1 MRKLVFVVLLALSA
15 LSIQAQLLY
24 RISGKDAS
32 GASYILGT
40 YHFAPSSFCDSI
52 PGLWDSFAQVKQVC
66 GELVMSE
73 MMNPEN
79 VMKLQKA
86 MMLPEGKTIQTL
98 LTDDE
103 MKRLNAFTKEVLGMD
118 FTGPLLS
125 QLGSFTPGAL
135 YEQFIVMLY
144 LRKTPNFNPND
155 GIDTYMQT
163 KGLEKGYS
171 VTGFE
176 SVDLQI
182 KALFQ
187 SQSLE
192 RQKQVLMC
200 LINNKE
206 MMVDNTE
213 RLTAAYFKQNLEEIG
228 KIVDEKRN
236 DECDTTEEE
245 EEVLIYGRNAN
256 WMSQMPQML
265 REKST
270 LFVVGAAHLIGEKG
284 MLQLLRNA
292 GYVVEPVTK

>member
-1 MRKLVFVVLLALSA
+1 MRKLVFVILLALSA

-32 GASYILGT
+32 DASYILGT
-40 YHFAPSSFCDSI
+40 YHFATSSFCDSI
-52 PGLWDSFAQVKQVC
+52 PGLWDSFAEVKQVC

-86 MMLPEGKTIQTL
+86 MMLPEGKTIQGI

-103 MKRLNAFTKEVLGMD
+103 MKRLNAFSKEVLGME
-118 FTGPLLS
+118 FSSPLLS
-125 QLGSFTPGAL
+125 QMGSFTPGAL
-135 YEQFIVMLY
+135 YEQFMVLLY

-155 GIDTYMQT
+155 GIDTYLQT

-176 SVDLQI
+176 TIDQQI

-192 RQKQVLMC
+192 RQKQLLMC
-200 LINNKE
+200 LIDNKD
-206 MMVDNTE
+206 MMIDNTE
-213 RLTAAYFKQNLEEIG
+213 RLTAAYFKQDLEEIG

-236 DECDTTEEE
+236 DECDSTEEE

-256 WMSQMPQML
+256 WMTQMPQML

-270 LFVVGAAHLIGEKG
+270 LFVVGAAHLIDEKG
-284 MLQLLRNA
+284 LLQLLRNA